1 MAKATRCCAACGY
14 PSTNPE
20 AFRHERVGAGRT
32 QPVCLACA
40 PPPPSLEKGMGRSL
54 AMTLVLLAF
63 GSAAWASDHPD
74 GWNMLAAL
82 VLGLA
87 LGRPLTVLTHELGHA
102 AVGRLVGARI
112 DRIVLGATPVILS
125 FRTGLTTWTIG
136 LDVLFGGGG
145 AVYRYFLDR
154 TTPARWR
161 VMAVTLGGGL
171 ANIIAGALVLAA
183 AQEPAGRPPTH
194 PLLDIVLTGMALS
207 QLGTAAINLWPFSR
221 KPNTEKTSLHDGVSL
236 VRTLRHG
243 VDAKAERLAAI
254 ALHTQALTR
263 SGQVG
268 EAAAYNH
275 AAWLVDPDNGDL
287 CAAWLHYLALASG
300 HAAVVE
306 AAEALK
312 LTDPGDPRYGDG
324 SFAYVAA
331 NIAWSALSI
340 GTRETVAMAKALSAA
355 GYAARPS
362 AAAVAGTQGA
372 LMVEQGE
379 APKGAA
385 LLRESVRFIE
395 DLKEKGGLL
404 RWLERAEAAMGDI
417 PMAVEYGRMAEW
429 MERDRAPVRAG

>member
-1 MAKATRCCAACGY
+1 MAGVTRCCAACGY

-20 AFRHERVGAGRT
+20 AFRNERVGAGRST

-40 PPPPSLEKGMGRSL
+40 PPPPSLQKGMGRSL
-54 AMTLVLLAF
+54 AMTLVLLAL

-74 GWNMLAAL
+74 GMNMLAAL

-87 LGRPLTVLTHELGHA
+87 VGRPLTVLTHELGHA
-102 AVGRLVGARI
+102 AAGRLVGAKI
-112 DRIVLGATPVILS
+112 ERIVLGATPVILG

-136 LDVLFGGGG
+136 LDVLFGAGG
-145 AVYRYFLDR
+145 AVYRYFPDR
-154 TTPARWR
+154 TPARWR
-161 VMAVTLGGGL
+161 VMAVTFGGGL
-171 ANIIAGALVLAA
+171 ANIIAGALMLAA
-183 AQEPAGRPPTH
+183 AQEPAGRPPH
-194 PLLDIVLTGMALS
+194 HLLLDIVLTGMALG
-207 QLGTAAINLWPFSR
+207 QLGVAAVNLWPFSR
-221 KPNTEKTSLHDGVSL
+221 KRNADKTSLHDGASL

-243 VDAKAERLAAI
+243 VDAEAERLAAI
-254 ALHTQALTR
+254 TLHTQALAR

-275 AAWLVDPDNGDL
+275 AAWLADPDNGDL

-306 AAEALK
+306 AAKALK
-312 LTDPGDPRYGDG
+312 LTDPDDPRYGDVR
-324 SFAYVAA
+324 FAYVAA

-340 GTRETVAMAKALSAA
+340 GTRETVAMAKSLSAA

-395 DLKEKGGLL
+395 DMKEKGGLL

-417 PMAVEYGRMAEW
+417 PMAVEYGRMADW
-429 MERDRAPVRAG
+429 MEREAVAL